1 MRKHTWALRIERG
14 TVVRSPEQNKP
25 GACLQALMPKL
36 LREKREREREQSRTR
51 KPRRKKEAAVGGA
64 GLNATH

>member
-36 LREKREREREQSRTR
+36 LREKREREQSRTR

>member
-25 GACLQALMPKL
+25 GACLQALLPKL
-36 LREKREREREQSRTR
+36 LREKREIESRAARESRGG
-51 KPRRKKEAAVGGA
+51 KKKLRWGGA
-64 GLNATH
+64 GLNSTH

>member
-25 GACLQALMPKL
+25 GACLQAPLPKL
-36 LREKREREREQSRTR
+36 LRENRERAEQSRTR

>member
-25 GACLQALMPKL
+25 GACLQAPLPKL
-36 LREKREREREQSRTR
+36 LRENRERERERAEPHEKAEEEKRSCG
-51 KPRRKKEAAVGGA
+51 GGA
-64 GLNATH
+64 PD